1 MTTARKRGQTRAAAR
16 AALTK
21 AEALKGSASGGAA
34 DISRRTEQDA
44 LKAAYRQKQIAK
56 MAAIRE
62 KQKVKQEKETQP

>member
-21 AEALKGSASGGAA
+21 AEVLKGRQPGGAA
-34 DISRRTEQDA
+34 DISRRKEQEQA
-44 LKAAYRQKQIAK
+44 RAEYRRQQIAK